1 MIHFLTK
8 IQITQQDE
16 IEEPD
21 TVPVSLC
28 SGGCDQLSVE
38 FGFM

>member
-8 IQITQQDE
+8 IQVAQQDE
-16 IEEPD
+16 IEELD

-28 SGGCDQLSVE
+28 SGSFDPLSVE